1 MIAMQN
7 KSVISGSYS
16 FPFVGERYAGFE
28 NASFLGYLAT
38 FLKTFIVHVC

>member
-16 FPFVGERYAGFE
+16 FPFVGERYAIE
-28 NASFLGYLAT
+28 NASFLGHLAT
-38 FLKTFIVHVC
+38 FVKTFIVLVC